1 MLNSPNILPQIHKVE
16 KQNIPQD
23 CTNNVGVKIIVNK
36 GDLNPYLC
44 AGLFFSEGLSI
55 DMYVSINLGVIVNGI
70 MCSCT
75 DHSLLNELFN
85 IQCKQKGKKIQRCDL
100 FITPSPLTLLFL
112 GLSISI
118 YNEH

>member
-1 MLNSPNILPQIHKVE
+1 M
-16 KQNIPQD
+16 
-23 CTNNVGVKIIVNK
+23 GVKIIVNK
-36 GDLNPYLC
+36 DDLNPYLC
-44 AGLFFSEGLSI
+44 AGLLFSKRVNI
-55 DMYVSINLGVIVNGI
+55 DMYISINLGIIVNGI
-70 MCSCT
+70 MCSCI

-112 GLSISI
+112 GVSISI